1 LLLLLLFW
9 FSIPA
14 GNLLLLLPLPLP
26 LPLFLSIPQ
35 ESAVASSAAAVP
47 AVAFASEISLGFSPG
62 IRTHHNAGFS
72 PWVCSPTSRHNEIGR
87 HQIFVYHIAARRGHD
102 VDQPRNLAKSVTVE

>member
-35 ESAVASSAAAVP
+35 ESAVASSAAVVP
-47 AVAFASEISLGFSPG
+47 AVAFASEVSLGFSPD
-62 IRTHHNAGFS
+62 IKPHHNPGFS
-72 PWVCSPTSRHNEIGR
+72 PWGILS
-87 HQIFVYHIAARRGHD
+87 
-102 VDQPRNLAKSVTVE
+102 QPRPKLCHLDRRRAFAPQWRDPCIGFLLLLLPF